1 MDNKQLIEKLFND
14 ILNRNNPEAIN
25 YIVAE
30 DYFEQD
36 LIKGQ
41 RQGREGVIQR
51 LEIIFNA
58 FPDANYKMNDVV
70 SEGNKIAV
78 RWTMTG
84 THKGEF
90 MNIPPTDKSIT
101 LKGIDI
107 YDIEND
113 MIVSHWN
120 EQDLL
125 GLISQLKDTN

>member
-1 MDNKQLIEKLFND
+1 MDNKQVIEKLFND